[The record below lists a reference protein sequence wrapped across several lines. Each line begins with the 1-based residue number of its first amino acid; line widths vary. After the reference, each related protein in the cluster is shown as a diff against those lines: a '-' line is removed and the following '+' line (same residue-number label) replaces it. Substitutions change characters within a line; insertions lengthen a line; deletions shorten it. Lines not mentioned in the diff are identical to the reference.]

1 MKLRRETMAKNYLFI
16 AALCAV
22 KPDDAFQSSIEE
34 DGSTTFVSEVQL
46 EHKTKI
52 ETSIR
57 IVPTALVAS
66 TVSEAKEMALE
77 IVKRKYPVKDGWL
90 GHSVELVIMEK
101 EKMLSI
107 LPMLSKGGTVETDN
121 GAAKQER
128 LM

>member
-1 MKLRRETMAKNYLFI
+1 MPKNYLFI

-22 KPDDAFQSSIEE
+22 KPDDTFQSSAVE
-34 DGSTTFVSEVQL
+34 DGATTFISEVKPEHEMQL
-46 EHKTKI
+46 KTLV
-52 ETSIR
+52 R
-57 IVPTALVAS
+57 VVPTALVAS
-66 TVSEAKEMALE
+66 TLTEAREMALE
-77 IVKRKYPVKDGWL
+77 IVQQKYPVKDGWL

-107 LPMLSKGGTVETDN
+107 MPMISKGGTVETDN